1 MGALHEGHASL
12 IAQARAGSDAVIVTI
27 FVNPIQFNNEE
38 DLRLYPRTMEA
49 DAALCESLGVDIIFA
64 PAVEEMYP
72 MPLACAIDVGKLAD
86 HLCGAFR
93 PGHFKGVA
101 TVVMKLFQIVQ
112 ADRAYFGEKDAQ
124 QLAVI
129 RRLVADFNVPIE
141 IVGVP
146 TVRESDGLALSSRNR
161 RLTPDDRKRAIAL
174 YRALQAAESQI
185 AAGATDAAAIKRH
198 AVTTVPQGEGLK
210 VEYLEIV
217 DPVDM
222 QPLERVSG
230 PVVI

>member
-129 RRLVADFNVPIE
+129 RRLVADFNVPATVVE
-141 IVGVP
+141 VP
-146 TVRESDGLALSSRNR
+146 TVREADGLAMSSRNR
-161 RLTPDDRKRAIAL
+161 HLSAGERGMATYL
-174 YRALQAAESQI
+174 YRALVQASRMIAQGERNASTVRQAA
-185 AAGATDAAAIKRH
+185 AATIPHSDA
-198 AVTTVPQGEGLK
+198 LK
-210 VEYLEIV
+210 LEYLEV
-217 DPVDM
+217 
-222 QPLERVSG
+222 
-230 PVVI
+230 